1 MTNKKEK
8 ELEAARNMMQHAIAN
23 YCKVKEVEDCVAVI
37 TATES
42 KIERQ
47 IHQESRVRGL
57 DELIQSS
64 DGPVDSSKFFNMAS
78 SWSWN
83 LNIAEIAREL
93 EKAGFDPEEE
103 YWDYYE
109 ELFVLFF
116 SNTESQGKENKQNW
130 ETIGYILSEFCS
142 TGIHL

>member
-1 MTNKKEK
+1 MKKK
-8 ELEAARNMMQHAIAN
+8 ELEAARNMMQHAISN
-23 YCKVKEVEDCVAVI
+23 YCKLREVEDCIPVI
-37 TATES
+37 TSAET

-47 IHQESRVRGL
+47 LDKERRVRDL
-57 DELIQSS
+57 DELILQAC
-64 DGPVDSSKFFNMAS
+64 GPVHSGKFFNMTD

-93 EKAGFDPEEE
+93 EKAGFDPDEE
-103 YWDYYE
+103 YWDYYG

-116 SNTESQGKENKQNW
+116 TNTESQEKENKQNW

-142 TGIHL
+142 TGLHL